1 MKCWAQTWTES
12 ERGWGQR
19 PDGYTLHQTKEDIVS
34 FLEHMRAREAEA
46 YKGATPDEYSFP
58 DSPPTLVE
66 ITDQATIDK
75 LLASTEGIWG
85 PGRTPPDALAES
97 ETMAV
102 PPSPLEVEVHRLRRI
117 AEQAHEMAELLVR
130 PAGKGNKPTCP

>member
-19 PDGYTLHQTKEDIVS
+19 PDGYTLHKTKEDIGF
-34 FLEHMRAREAEA
+34 FLERMRAQEAED
-46 YKGATPDEYSFP
+46 YKGLTPDEYSFP

-66 ITDQATIDK
+66 ITDPATIAS

-85 PGRTPPDALAES
+85 PGRFPPDALAES

-102 PPSPLEVEVHRLRRI
+102 PPSPL
-117 AEQAHEMAELLVR
+117 AEQVSKLREISERAHQMAEDLVR
-130 PAGKGNKPTCP
+130 QAGTGK